1 MEEIFNKLAEE
12 FGLVVSISEVP
23 LLKPKELYGKLP
35 GFSGFLIA
43 HIPRMNNIMVAT
55 AVEENANGPFFFGAE
70 GFNNYT
76 DAYNQVAKMIKI
88 AKEKYVDKKIQNIQT
103 DFNCKLNFT

>member
-12 FGLVVSISEVP
+12 FGLAVSISSVT
-23 LLKPKELYGKLP
+23 PKEMYGKFP

-55 AVEENANGPFFFGAE
+55 AVEENENGPFFFGAE

>member
-1 MEEIFNKLAEE
+1 MEEVFNKLAEE
-12 FGLVVSISEVP
+12 FGLTVSVASTT
-23 LLKPKELYGKLP
+23 PKEMYAKFQ

-43 HIPRMNNIMVAT
+43 HIPRMKNIMVAT
-55 AVEENANGPFFFGAE
+55 SVEENDNGPFFFGAE

-88 AKEKYVDKKIQNIQT
+88 AKEKYVNKK
-103 DFNCKLNFT
+103 